1 MEDYNTEIKVE
12 HKQSESQRAMNSM
25 QGTIVCVVIFGV
37 IAYLVSY
44 IYKYIFGKSLF
55 VVLILLI
62 IICAMFGIA
71 FFWAGRLQKN

>member
-44 IYKYIFGKSLF
+44 IYKYIFGKILF
-55 VVLILLI
+55 TFHNKVFSTVFIFI
-62 IICAMFGIA
+62 RYSF
-71 FFWAGRLQKN
+71 

>member
-44 IYKYIFGKSLF
+44 IYKYIFGK
-55 VVLILLI
+55 ILI
-62 IICAMFGIA
+62 IY
-71 FFWAGRLQKN
+71 

>member
-12 HKQSESQRAMNSM
+12 HKQSESQRAMNCM

-44 IYKYIFGKSLF
+44 IYKYIFGKILF
-55 VVLILLI
+55 VILILLI
-62 IICAMFGIA
+62 IICAMFGIS
-71 FFWAGRLQKN
+71 FFLTGRLQKN

>member
-44 IYKYIFGKSLF
+44 IYKYKFNSSVGNLSINSFGSCSF
-55 VVLILLI
+55 
-62 IICAMFGIA
+62 
-71 FFWAGRLQKN
+71 NS